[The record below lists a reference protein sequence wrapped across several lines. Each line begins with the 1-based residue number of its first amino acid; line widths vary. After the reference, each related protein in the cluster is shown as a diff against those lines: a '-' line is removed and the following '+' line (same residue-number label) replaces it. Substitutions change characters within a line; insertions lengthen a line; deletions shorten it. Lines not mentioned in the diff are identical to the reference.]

1 MHTRQRTSVVSAAC
15 LDTLETAIAADPP
28 ALLGLNLLAHLATLV
43 DSSSITPPFLALGWP
58 LRAQRWM
65 VTIAALYCSNAQA
78 FAALMSLRPAL
89 IRIVSRADDVALGR
103 SCYAADLAFYS
114 VLANTL

>member
-1 MHTRQRTSVVSAAC
+1 
-15 LDTLETAIAADPP
+15 
-28 ALLGLNLLAHLATLV
+28 
-43 DSSSITPPFLALGWP
+43 
-58 LRAQRWM
+58 M

-78 FAALMSLRPAL
+78 LSELMSLRRAL

-103 SCYAADLAFYS
+103 RCSAAHLALYS